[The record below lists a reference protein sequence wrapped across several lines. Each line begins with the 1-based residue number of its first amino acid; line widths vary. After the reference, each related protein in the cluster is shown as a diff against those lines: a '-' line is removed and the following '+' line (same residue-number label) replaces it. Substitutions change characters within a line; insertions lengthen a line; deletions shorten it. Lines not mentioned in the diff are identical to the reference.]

1 MPIKFYDRN
10 DVARGVQDYYDRK
23 PARDLQRQQLR
34 SREEAGAAQRQAA
47 LDVKAL
53 DAARYKE
60 AQIQASPIR
69 SITAG
74 SGRPTAQGGAPSQQP
89 VQPSMISRRVSA
101 YEGVPG
107 GGAAAQAIML
117 KHIAGVSKDDEYV
130 FNLLKAGQANLAQ
143 QFAEKKGMKIPPSI
157 FKDRIVREAYINATE
172 QCSAQS
178 KNVNLLNVCVG
189 AILEENPD
197 VLERMS
203 QSMEA
208 GRGLPKGLDAMA
220 KKSEQM
226 GRQKVAD
233 TMALQK
239 AKQDRVDTR
248 AKQKTARTAASKYPP
263 ERMRLEYTKM
273 YSSQK
278 DEFGVPLYTP
288 EKVRQLVNQMM
299 SPGSEPIQK
308 PTPLTP
314 GEWLKKNAG
323 R

>member
-1 MPIKFYDRN
+1 MAVPLYDRN
-10 DVARGVQDYYDRK
+10 DVARGVQDYYDKK

-34 SREEAGAAQRQAA
+34 SREEAAAAKRRAA
-47 LDVKAL
+47 LDAKAV
-53 DAARYKE
+53 DAARYKD
-60 AQIQASPIR
+60 AQMQANPMR
-69 SITAG
+69 NITATPG
-74 SGRPTAQGGAPSQQP
+74 QPAAQGGAPAPAPQQ
-89 VQPSMISRRVSA
+89 SMISRRVGV
-101 YEGVPG
+101 YKDVPG
-107 GGAAAQAIML
+107 GGAMAQEIML

-130 FNLLKAGQANLAQ
+130 FNLLKAGQASLAQ
-143 QFAEKKGMKIPPSI
+143 QFSEKKGMKIPSSI

-226 GRQKVAD
+226 GRQKAAD
-233 TMALQK
+233 AMALQG

-248 AKQKTARTAASKYPP
+248 AKQKTAKQQSP
-263 ERMRLEYTKM
+263 ERTRREWFKIM
-273 YSSQK
+273 SGAK
-278 DEFGVPLYTP
+278 DDRSRPLYKT
-288 EKVRQLVNQMM
+288 EDEIWAAVDRAILHKT
-299 SPGSEPIQK
+299 GQK
-308 PTPLTP
+308 PEQKLPPPSTRD
-314 GEWLKKNAG
+314 WLEKTYGPK
-323 R
+323 